1 MKKLLGF
8 NVSENTSMQCLAKK
22 MSDGNCEQLANNIN
36 DCFVSV
42 SEHLPRLTRD
52 NDVFA
57 VDDELPDRYIISV
70 DATFEVLSRIKVN
83 KATGPD
89 TMGVKELRCHTCC
102 SINSHF

>member
-1 MKKLLGF
+1 MSDLSHALVLLA
-8 NVSENTSMQCLAKK
+8 NK

-70 DATFEVLSRIKVN
+70 DTTFGVLSRIKVN

-89 TMGVKELRCHTCC
+89 TIPAWVLKNTLPYLLLH
-102 SINSHF
+102 